1 MNHGYTV
8 GKRSIMKVL
17 KSAEQKNA
25 PLSNELYTEKEIENL
40 AYQGYIFRI
49 NDNDVW
55 RVSLTMCDTI
65 SVKYIKEL
73 GFYQTVAKH
82 FDGTELY
89 INL

>member
-1 MNHGYTV
+1 
-8 GKRSIMKVL
+8 MKVL

-25 PLSNELYTEKEIENL
+25 PLSMDMYTKEDIENL

-49 NDNDVW
+49 DDNDVW
-55 RVSLTMCDTI
+55 RVSLIACESI
-65 SVKYIKEL
+65 SVKYLKEW

-82 FDGTELY
+82 IDGTEFY